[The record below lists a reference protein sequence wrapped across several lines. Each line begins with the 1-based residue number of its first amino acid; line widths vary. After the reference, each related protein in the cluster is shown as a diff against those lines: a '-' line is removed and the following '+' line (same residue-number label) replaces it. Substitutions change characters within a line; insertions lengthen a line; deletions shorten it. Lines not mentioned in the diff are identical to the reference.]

1 MSKQNEKPVT
11 TRNGTVLMVNPK
23 SSSCSTGKDRD
34 DFYLKVKEIFAEN
47 PQIVFTKKSGDGTT
61 LTSKNYSNRRRWDNK

>member
-23 SSSCSTGKDRD
+23 SSSCSTGKDWY
-34 DFYLKVKEIFAEN
+34 DFYLKVKKFLQKI
-47 PQIVFTKKSGDGTT
+47 PK
-61 LTSKNYSNRRRWDNK
+61 LCLPKNLGMELP